1 MRYSNS
7 TGGMFKMLEKLN
19 RFYSMVRGKSAD
31 DQVGTKETVTFF
43 LKKEV
48 DE

>member
-1 MRYSNS
+1 MRYSNT
-7 TGGMFKMLEKLN
+7 TGGMFKLLERLN
-19 RFYSMVRGKSAD
+19 RLYSMVRGKSAD
-31 DQVGTKETVTFF
+31 DQIGTKETVTFF